1 MSMVKGIIGVS
12 AALIGAL
19 FVAGKYADAKYAE
32 GFKDGYVE
40 AQRNSKINK
49 QKNDATDRLFD
60 LINQMKREK
69 EKIVVKRTT
78 NEEKLKY
85 MALVEKYGMDEA
97 VKIVWKNINNNK
109 G

>member
-1 MSMVKGIIGVS
+1 MSMVKTICGIGLAAIAAFGVKRVMDIKCEES
-12 AALIGAL
+12 YIQGYMEGQKE
-19 FVAGKYADAKYAE
+19 GKIE
-32 GFKDGYVE
+32 
-40 AQRNSKINK
+40 K
-49 QKNDATDRLFD
+49 QKNDATDKLFD

>member
-12 AALIGAL
+12 AALVGVL
-19 FVAGKYADAKYAE
+19 FVAGKYADKKYAE

-78 NEEKLKY
+78 NEEKLKH
-85 MALVEKYGMDEA
+85 MALVEKYGLEEA
-97 VKIVWKNINNNK
+97 EKIVWKNMNNNK

>member
-12 AALIGAL
+12 AALVGVL
-19 FVAGKYADAKYAE
+19 FAAGKYADKKYAE
-32 GFKDGYVE
+32 GYVQGRMDE
-40 AQRNSKINK
+40 SKERKLNEM
-49 QKNDATDRLFD
+49 KNDATDKLFD

-69 EKIVVKRTT
+69 EKVVVKRTT

>member
-19 FVAGKYADAKYAE
+19 FVAGKYADKKYAE
-32 GFKDGYVE
+32 GYVQGRMDE
-40 AQRNSKINK
+40 NK
-49 QKNDATDRLFD
+49 EWKLNEMKNDATDKLFD
-60 LINQMKREK
+60 LINQMKK
-69 EKIVVKRTT
+69 EKIVVKQTID
-78 NEEKLKY
+78 NVEKLKY
-85 MALVEKYGMDEA
+85 MALVKQYGMDEA

>member
-40 AQRNSKINK
+40 AQRNSKNDK
-49 QKNDATDRLFD
+49 QKNDATDKLFD
-60 LINQMKREK
+60 LINQMKK
-69 EKIVVKRTT
+69 EKIVVKRTID
-78 NEEKLKY
+78 NAEKLKY
-85 MALVEKYGMDEA
+85 MALVKQYGLEEA
-97 VKIVWKNINNNK
+97 EKIVWKNMNNNE